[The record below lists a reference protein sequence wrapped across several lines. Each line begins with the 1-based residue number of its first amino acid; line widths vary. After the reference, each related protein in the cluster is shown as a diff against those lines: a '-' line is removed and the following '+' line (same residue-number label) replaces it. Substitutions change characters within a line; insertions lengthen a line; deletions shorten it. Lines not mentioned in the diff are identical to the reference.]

1 MMSNKCYK
9 FEERIFNSGFLDQS
23 VDATYILHLEGNGR
37 LESIN
42 KQLTI
47 YQPTKIVYILF
58 NRGFKKC
65 EKPSY
70 IDSSTTDLIDGNIQ
84 IFKHARENNY
94 RNILILEDD
103 FIFSDKIL
111 SPEIQYRI
119 NSFLVECG
127 DSSFIYSLGCIPL
140 LQFPIGEGYHYK
152 SKFIGTH
159 ACIFSKAY
167 RENILSKDQSSMKDW
182 DVAINPIAYTYHIPL
197 CYQLFPNTENQ
208 KTWYDDNIFSKMAY
222 ILTKFIIFIFSLDT
236 RYEPGYSI
244 LYTMSKILS
253 FIIFIFFIVFA
264 CYIIIRICKHIRG

>member
-84 IFKHARENNY
+84 TCQRK
-94 RNILILEDD
+94 
-103 FIFSDKIL
+103 
-111 SPEIQYRI
+111 
-119 NSFLVECG
+119 
-127 DSSFIYSLGCIPL
+127 
-140 LQFPIGEGYHYK
+140 
-152 SKFIGTH
+152 
-159 ACIFSKAY
+159 
-167 RENILSKDQSSMKDW
+167 
-182 DVAINPIAYTYHIPL
+182 
-197 CYQLFPNTENQ
+197 
-208 KTWYDDNIFSKMAY
+208 
-222 ILTKFIIFIFSLDT
+222 
-236 RYEPGYSI
+236 
-244 LYTMSKILS
+244 
-253 FIIFIFFIVFA
+253 
-264 CYIIIRICKHIRG
+264 